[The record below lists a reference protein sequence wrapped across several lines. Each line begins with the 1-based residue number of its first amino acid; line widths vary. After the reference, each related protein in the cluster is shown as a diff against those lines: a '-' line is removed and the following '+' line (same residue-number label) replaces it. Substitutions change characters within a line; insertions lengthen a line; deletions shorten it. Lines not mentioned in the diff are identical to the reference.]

1 MGRYTGPVCRLC
13 RREGMKLYLKGER
26 CLGPKCPIV
35 KRQPNKNFPPGQH
48 GQKRSRRPSEYAL
61 QLREKQR
68 LKRLYGI
75 LERQFRRHFEEAERR
90 PGLTGDNL
98 LQILERR
105 LDNVVYR
112 LGFADSRRQARQLV
126 THGHFL
132 VNGRKTDVPS
142 YLVRPGDIIAVRPQ
156 SREREYFKVV
166 QETAQSKPVPAWL
179 TRDLETMSGRVVS
192 LPTPDQI
199 DIPPINTQL
208 VVEYYSRR

>member
-35 KRQPNKNFPPGQH
+35 KRQPNKNYPPGQH
-48 GQKRSRRPSEYAL
+48 GQKRTRRPSEYAL

-68 LKRLYGI
+68 LKRVYGI

-90 PGLTGDNL
+90 PGLTGENL

-132 VNGRKTDVPS
+132 VNGRKTDIPS
-142 YLVRPGDIIAVRPQ
+142 YLVRPGDIIAVRPE
-156 SREREYFKVV
+156 SRDREYFKVV
-166 QETAQSKPVPAWL
+166 QETAQSKAVPAWL

-199 DIPPINTQL
+199 EIPPINTQL

>member
-35 KRQPNKNFPPGQH
+35 KRQPNKNYPPGQH
-48 GQKRSRRPSEYAL
+48 GQKRTRRPSEYAL

-90 PGLTGDNL
+90 PGLTGENL

-132 VNGRKTDVPS
+132 VNGRKTDIPS

-192 LPTPDQI
+192 LPAADQI
-199 DIPPINTQL
+199 DIPAINTQL

>member
-1 MGRYTGPVCRLC
+1 
-13 RREGMKLYLKGER
+13 MKLYLKGER

-35 KRQPNKNFPPGQH
+35 KRQPNKNYPPGQH
-48 GQKRSRRPSEYAL
+48 GQKRTRRPSEYAL

-132 VNGRKTDVPS
+132 VNGRKTDIPS

-166 QETAQSKPVPAWL
+166 QETAQSKPVPGWL

>member
-35 KRQPNKNFPPGQH
+35 KRQPNRNYPPGQH
-48 GQKRSRRPSEYAL
+48 GQKRTRRPSEYAL

-90 PGLTGDNL
+90 PGLTGENL

-132 VNGRKTDVPS
+132 VNGRKTDIPS

-156 SREREYFKVV
+156 SRECEYFKVV

-192 LPTPDQI
+192 LPAADQI
-199 DIPPINTQL
+199 DIPAINTQL

>member
-1 MGRYTGPVCRLC
+1 
-13 RREGMKLYLKGER
+13 MKLYLKGER

-35 KRQPNKNFPPGQH
+35 KRQPNKNYPPGQH
-48 GQKRSRRPSEYAL
+48 GQKRTRRPSEFAL

-68 LKRLYGI
+68 LKRVYGI
-75 LERQFRRHFEEAERR
+75 LERQFRRHFEQAERR

-112 LGFADSRRQARQLV
+112 LGLADSRRQARQLV

-142 YLVRPGDIIAVRPQ
+142 YLVRPGDIIAVRPE
-156 SREREYFKVV
+156 SREREYFQVV
-166 QETAQSKPVPAWL
+166 QETIRAKAVPAWL
-179 TRDLETMSGRVVS
+179 TRDVETMSGRVVS
-192 LPTPDQI
+192 MPTPDQI
-199 DIPPINTQL
+199 ELPSIDTQL

>member
-35 KRQPNKNFPPGQH
+35 KRQPNKNYPPGQH
-48 GQKRSRRPSEYAL
+48 GQKRTRRPSEYAL

-132 VNGRKTDVPS
+132 VNGRKTDIPS

>member
-35 KRQPNKNFPPGQH
+35 KRQPNKNYPPGQH
-48 GQKRSRRPSEYAL
+48 GQKRTRRPSEYAL

-68 LKRLYGI
+68 LKRVYGI
-75 LERQFRRHFEEAERR
+75 LERQFRGHFEEAERR
-90 PGLTGDNL
+90 PGLTGENL

-132 VNGRKTDVPS
+132 VNGRKTDIPS
-142 YLVRPGDIIAVRPQ
+142 YLVRPGDIIAVRPE

-166 QETAQSKPVPAWL
+166 QETARSKAVPAWL

-199 DIPPINTQL
+199 EIPPINTQL

>member
-35 KRQPNKNFPPGQH
+35 KRQPNRNYPPGQH
-48 GQKRSRRPSEYAL
+48 GQKRTRRPSEYAL

-90 PGLTGDNL
+90 PGLTGENL

-132 VNGRKTDVPS
+132 VNGRKTDIPS

-192 LPTPDQI
+192 LPAADQI
-199 DIPPINTQL
+199 DIPAINTQL